1 MGIVVSMGF
10 CWQICLAMIPFF
22 PLLIMGFIA
31 RAKATMSA
39 KRLGQDGNEV
49 EGADDMAIGIVE
61 NMKNIS
67 TLALVR
73 IGVVVVIL
81 LPYSLNGTTL
91 FLYGR

>member
-1 MGIVVSMGF
+1 MGIVVSLGF

-22 PLLIMGFIA
+22 PLLIVGFIA

-39 KRLGQDGNEV
+39 RRLGQDGNEF
-49 EGADDMAIGIVE
+49 EGAEDVAIGIVE

-73 IGVVVVIL
+73 IGVVVVVVVVVV
-81 LPYSLNGTTL
+81 YVVVVVV
-91 FLYGR
+91 FL